1 MDGFLSSYWSV
12 QVLLGPSLA
21 VPYIWFCPF
30 WSRCL
35 LAFFFFG
42 VILSF
47 WSRILVFLFVLLAFS
62 LGFFCPLFHSVPF
75 ASPPIGYLAFVMSV
89 GILCPFS
96 SCPVS
101 PIFLPR
107 LLLVLLP
114 ALNICVSPFLPGPP
128 PSSFVF
134 PPLIFTR
141 FHAAF
146 LFLASLFCVLLSPPV
161 FPNFFLHPS
170 FYFSSSIVLFVFRS
184 LSLPLCIISNSFP

>member
-114 ALNICVSPFLPGPP
+114 ALNICVSPFFAWPASVFFCLP
-128 PSSFVF
+128 PSYLYSFPRSF
-134 PPLIFTR
+134 SLLSF
-141 FHAAF
+141 AF
-146 LFLASLFCVLLSPPV
+146 LRSPVSPC
-161 FPNFFLHPS
+161 FP
-170 FYFSSSIVLFVFRS
+170 
-184 LSLPLCIISNSFP
+184 